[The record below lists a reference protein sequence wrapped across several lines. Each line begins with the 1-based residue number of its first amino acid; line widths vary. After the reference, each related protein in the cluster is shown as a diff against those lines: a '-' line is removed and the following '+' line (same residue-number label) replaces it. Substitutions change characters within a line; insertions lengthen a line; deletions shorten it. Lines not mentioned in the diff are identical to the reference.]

1 MTPTQRPSHQN
12 KVTWTLNEYDLAE
25 YAETLVARWTRE
37 DSERYSLRELADWLN
52 KRLLEVGLERASGD
66 SSTGNVDVLYEQLTD
81 DTVSASERMQT
92 RARLERDG
100 VRVEEL
106 EDAFVSHNAMYTYL
120 TEVCDAEYTHPT
132 AEERRT
138 TIQQLLGQLTTRLT
152 AVTDGRLEALVNHG
166 MLALDEFAVLT
177 EITVVCHECG
187 RRYQAV
193 ELLERGHCDCFEI
206 EE

>member
-1 MTPTQRPSHQN
+1 MTPTRRPSHQN
-12 KVTWTLNEYDLAE
+12 KVTWALNEYDLAE
-25 YAETLVARWTRE
+25 HAETLVARWTRE
-37 DSERYSLRELADWLN
+37 DSERYSLRKLADWLN
-52 KRLLEVGLERASGD
+52 KRLLEVALERASGD
-66 SSTGNVDVLYEQLTD
+66 SSTGNVDVLYDQLTD
-81 DTVSASERMQT
+81 DTVSASERTQT

-106 EDAFVSHNAMYTYL
+106 EDAFVSHNAMHTYL

-152 AVTDGRLEALVNHG
+152 AVTDERLEALVNHG
-166 MLALDEFAVLT
+166 TLALDEFAVLT
-177 EITVVCHECG
+177 EITVICHECG

-193 ELLERGHCDCFEI
+193 ELLERGHCECFET